1 MRSGLGFAGCLLL
14 VFVATSCMALSD
26 MEERRAREPQ
36 RAAEP
41 PPARGGS
48 VAPANSA
55 GTAKQAAANSGTD
68 QRARGAEILQRV
80 KGIRDTVEKAAALE
94 GTDRT
99 LQAMKSFIEFC
110 GNTTVKR
117 TDCLWRVDQAD
128 PEARVGATVGAALSL
143 LRRVGSESSLASVLA
158 IEPDLDQAEQLAGK
172 AREIAEKNA
181 AARDEQQAKAAREA
195 ALLKTART
203 ECDASPTACKAK
215 CSAGEQP
222 SCFAMGAR
230 LKEAK
235 KSAEAKPLLVS
246 ACAGL
251 IQEACALVSEI
262 EKNAQERT
270 DTIDSSWSDVEQAA
284 DDIAVKRHQIQMVRQ
299 IGRTPRDAMTASKM
313 ETITAAIVREKFCP
327 ARKEFLSASNQAEF
341 SRRAGAHCKD
351 QPPTGNGLSGSR
363 ITLTALCQASF
374 AAGCP

>member
-1 MRSGLGFAGCLLL
+1 MKREFRLTGAVLLA
-14 VFVATSCMALSD
+14 FVASGCMALSD

-36 RAAEP
+36 RATEP
-41 PPARGGS
+41 APSRGGS
-48 VAPANSA
+48 VAPATSP
-55 GTAKQAAANSGTD
+55 GTAKNAGANGGAD
-68 QRARGAEILQRV
+68 QRARGEEILKRV

-99 LQAMKSFIEFC
+99 LQAMKSFIDFC

-128 PEARVGATVGAALSL
+128 PEARVGAIVGASLSL
-143 LRRVGSESSLASVLA
+143 LRRVGSESSLSAVLV
-158 IEPDLDQAEQLAGK
+158 IEPDLDLAEQLAAK
-172 AREIAEKNA
+172 AREVAEKNA
-181 AARDEQQAKAAREA
+181 AARDDEQAKSTREA

-203 ECDASPTACKAK
+203 ECDANPTGCKAK

-230 LKEAK
+230 LKEVK
-235 KSAEAKPLLVS
+235 KSSEAKPFLAS
-246 ACAGL
+246 ACSGS
-251 IQEACALVSEI
+251 IQEACSMVADI

-270 DTIDSSWSDVEQAA
+270 EAIDSSWSEVEEAA
-284 DDIAVKRHQIQMVRQ
+284 DNVAVKRHQIQMVRQ
-299 IGRTPRDAMTASKM
+299 IGRTPRDAITASKM

-327 ARKEFLSASNQAEF
+327 AKKEFFAASNAAEF
-341 SRRAGAHCKD
+341 SRRANAHCAN
-351 QPPTGNGLSGSR
+351 QPPTANGLSGSQ